1 MSSTSL
7 KHQARL
13 REWSV
18 AVQDCRGSGLP
29 VSRWCRENGI
39 TATTYYRW
47 EREVLAIAETSR
59 KLPEHPPVQFAE
71 LPVETQ
77 PLSRNVPKPSATLHF
92 GNGSLDLYQE
102 LTPELVQSL
111 VEALRSC

>member
-7 KHQARL
+7 KYQAWL

-18 AVQDCRGSGLP
+18 TVQNCRGSGLP

-39 TATTYYRW
+39 TATTDYRW

-59 KLPEHPPVQFAE
+59 KLSEHAPVQFAE
-71 LPVETQ
+71 LPSKPQ
-77 PLSRNVPKPSATLHF
+77 PVSRSVSEPSATLHID
-92 GNGSLDLYQE
+92 NDSIDLYQE
-102 LTPELVQSL
+102 LTPDLLQSL
-111 VEALRSC
+111 VKALRSC

>member
-29 VSRWCRENGI
+29 VSRWRRENGI
-39 TATTYYRW
+39 T
-47 EREVLAIAETSR
+47 VKVSR
-59 KLPEHPPVQFAE
+59 TFFFAD
-71 LPVETQ
+71 
-77 PLSRNVPKPSATLHF
+77 
-92 GNGSLDLYQE
+92 G
-102 LTPELVQSL
+102 
-111 VEALRSC
+111 

>member
-13 REWSV
+13 QEWSI

-59 KLPEHPPVQFAE
+59 KLPGHPSVQFAE
-71 LPVETQ
+71 LPTKTQ
-77 PLSRNVPKPSATLHF
+77 PVSRNIPEPSATLRI

-102 LTPELVQSL
+102 LTPDLLQSL